1 MIHVHRAVFLGHD
14 RMNIWRKRSVRI
26 KFAFEIHKAC
36 GSFVSFFQAKVDDG
50 SAAVYRCH
58 EAIVKRNIVRNLR
71 FKSC

>member
-1 MIHVHRAVFLGHD
+1 M
-14 RMNIWRKRSVRI
+14 RI